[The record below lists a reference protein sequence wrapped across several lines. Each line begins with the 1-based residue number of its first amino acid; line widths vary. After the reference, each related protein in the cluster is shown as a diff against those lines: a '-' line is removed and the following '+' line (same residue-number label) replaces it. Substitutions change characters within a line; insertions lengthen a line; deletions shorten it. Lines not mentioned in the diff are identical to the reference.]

1 MTDTLMYTD
10 LGKYDLV
17 VNKWLS
23 TGGTIKLRRGH
34 RKSGHI
40 ELVTG
45 QHSGKASP
53 VPLSFY

>member
-1 MTDTLMYTD
+1 MHTD
-10 LGKYDLV
+10 LGKDGPI

-34 RKSGHI
+34 RKSGHT
-40 ELVTG
+40 EMVTG
-45 QHSGKASP
+45 QYSRKASP